1 MVSCVNSSGEYID
14 YLKKQIQSEN
24 PGLSSKQIDKEIINK
39 MKEGD
44 EEANDRIQILI
55 DKFDKTHY
63 KVERMNY
70 KKKKYEEKRY
80 NKHIDPRRK
89 EYFELVEKFK
99 RDLREWKDNEEVVIN
114 KLSDM
119 AREKKKNR

>member
-1 MVSCVNSSGEYID
+1 MNR
-14 YLKKQIQSEN
+14 
-24 PGLSSKQIDKEIINK
+24 

-44 EEANDRIQILI
+44 EESNDRIQILI

-99 RDLREWKDNEEVVIN
+99 RDLRDWKEHEEVN
-114 KLSDM
+114 LK
-119 AREKKKNR
+119 